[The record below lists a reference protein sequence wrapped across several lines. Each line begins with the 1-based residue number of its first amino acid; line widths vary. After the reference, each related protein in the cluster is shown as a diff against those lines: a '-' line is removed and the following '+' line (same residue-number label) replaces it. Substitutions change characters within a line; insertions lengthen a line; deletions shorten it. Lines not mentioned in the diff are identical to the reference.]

1 MTIMSRNPLSF
12 ASPASRREFL
22 RTAGATALFSRPAFG
37 AGAAA
42 ADRPPNVIVLLS
54 DDQGYGDF
62 SCHGNPVLKTPA
74 LDKLHSQSVRFTDF
88 HVAPMCTPTR
98 GQLLSGQ
105 DALHNGATSVTAGR
119 ALLRRG
125 LPTMGDIFSAN
136 GYATGVFGKWHVGD
150 TWPYRPM
157 DRGFTEAQYFHG
169 YGMSS
174 AVEFDNDYFDGGYF
188 DKGVRRNFTGY
199 CTDFWF
205 ASATKFMADKQRIN
219 QPFLCYIP
227 TNVPHGPAWVDD
239 SYSGPYAK
247 GERKLP
253 AAFFGMIANLDE
265 NLAKLEGFLES
276 SGLRD
281 NTIFI
286 FMTDNGGTGGV
297 PIYNAGMRG
306 HKTQYYEGGHRVPCF
321 VRWPSGGLRAPCNID
336 VNAEVQDILPTL
348 IDLCGL
354 KETRGAQFDGVSLA
368 GLLTGKTQA
377 LAERTLVVQYG
388 QILKKWD
395 SCVIWK
401 KWRLV
406 QGKELYDLASDP
418 AQATDLATKHPE
430 VLERLRAYYESWWQ
444 RREAGLRK
452 YCPISIGSAQENP
465 LMLCSADWQDIYADN
480 PLTVLNAGGGPQGGP
495 WNIQIERDG
504 DYEIALRRWHPR
516 LNIPIDAPCP
526 VQKRRK
532 GELPFGP
539 ALPIALA
546 QLQVAGG
553 RQSAKVA
560 GGSTSV
566 KFRVRLRGGTRTQ
579 LQGWFQD
586 AQGKDLCGAYYADVR
601 RV

>member
-1 MTIMSRNPLSF
+1 MKKDISSF
-12 ASPASRREFL
+12 IPGANRRDFL
-22 RTAGATALFSRPAFG
+22 RA

-42 ADRPPNVIVLLS
+42 FLFGPAMRASASAAARPPNVIVLLS

-125 LPTMGDIFSAN
+125 LPTLGDLFTAN
-136 GYATGVFGKWHVGD
+136 GYATGMFGKWHVGD

-157 DRGFTEAQYFHG
+157 DRGFSAAQYFHG

-188 DKGVRRNFTGY
+188 DNGVRKHFSGY

-205 ASATKFMADKQRIN
+205 AGATKWMADQQRKN
-219 QPFLCYIP
+219 QPFFCYIP

-239 SYSGPYAK
+239 YYSGPYTK

-265 NLAKLEGFLES
+265 NLAKLEGFLER

-297 PIYNAGMRG
+297 NIFNAGMRG
-306 HKTQYYEGGHRVPCF
+306 KKTEYYEGGHRVPCF
-321 VRWPSGGLRAPCNID
+321 VRWPNGGLRAPGDID
-336 VNAEVQDILPTL
+336 VNAEVQDIPPTL
-348 IDLCGL
+348 VDLCGL
-354 KETRGAQFDGVSLA
+354 KDTRGAQFDGASLA
-368 GLLTGKTQA
+368 GLLKGSTQT
-377 LAERTLVVQYG
+377 LPDRTLVVQYG

-395 SCVIWK
+395 SCVVWK

-406 QGKELYDLASDP
+406 HGTELYDLASDP
-418 AQATDLATKHPE
+418 GQARDIAQKHPDI
-430 VLERLRAYYESWWQ
+430 LKRLRDYYESWWQ
-444 RREAGLRK
+444 RRESGLRE
-452 YCPISIGSAQENP
+452 YMPISIGSDKENP
-465 LMLCSADWQDIYADN
+465 LSLCSADWQDIYADN
-480 PLTVLNAGGGPQGGP
+480 PLTVLNAGGGAQGGP
-495 WNIQIERDG
+495 WNIQVERDG
-504 DYEIALRRWHPR
+504 EYEIGLRRWHPR
-516 LNIPIDAPCP
+516 LNIAIDAPCP

-532 GELPFGP
+532 GQLPFGP
-539 ALPIALA
+539 ALPIARA
-546 QLQVAGG
+546 QLRIAGG
-553 RQSAKVA
+553 QQSAKVA
-560 GGSTSV
+560 TGDTSA
-566 KFRVRLRGGTRTQ
+566 KFKVRLKGGTQTQ

-601 RV
+601 RT